1 MKRVI
6 EATIVASVVLLL
18 AGCATKKYVAQQT
31 DPINAKVNEVEKQA
45 QGTQRQL
52 ESDEP
57 KISAAAE
64 KADSADARAGD
75 ALGRADAA
83 SKKTDQVKSDLRAE
97 LNERIA
103 NIDDYKPAGDVV
115 VLFKFNSAKLTDEA
129 KQQLD
134 QLGTGRVGGMKRYFV
149 AIEGFTD
156 KTGTPEYNLEL
167 SRRRAEAVQTYL
179 VSQHN
184 VPVYRIQIV
193 GLGKDKPVNDE
204 KTRDDRQKNRRVQVT
219 IFSADSG
226 PCIEDLRKRGLLTCQ
241 ETDRSGFRL
250 DPRRKTAARA
260 ESSDRAPGQQPARR
274 RHPEHHGRAVGSP
287 LPVQRQGRLDLAQ
300 QIRRG
305 TREEESVCGSPAKNS
320 TP

>member
-6 EATIVASVVLLL
+6 EVTIVASVMLL

-31 DPINAKVNEVEKQA
+31 APINAKVSEVEKQA
-45 QGTQRQL
+45 QGTQKQL

-83 SKKTDQVKSDLRAE
+83 SKKSDQVRSDLNAE

-103 NIDDYKPAGDVV
+103 NLDDFKPAGDVV

-134 QLGTGRVGGMKRYFV
+134 QLGKVGSMKRYFV

-156 KTGTPEYNLEL
+156 KTGTPEYNLQL

-226 PCIEDLRKRGLLTCQ
+226 PG
-241 ETDRSGFRL
+241 
-250 DPRRKTAARA
+250 TAARN
-260 ESSDRAPGQQPARR
+260 PG
-274 RHPEHHGRAVGSP
+274 S
-287 LPVQRQGRLDLAQ
+287 AQ
-300 QIRRG
+300 
-305 TREEESVCGSPAKNS
+305 
-320 TP
+320 

>member
-6 EATIVASVVLLL
+6 QITIVASVVLLL
-18 AGCATKKYVAQQT
+18 GGCATKKYVAQQT
-31 DPINAKVNEVEKQA
+31 DPINAKVNEVDKQA
-45 QGTQRQL
+45 QSTQKQL

-83 SKKTDQVKSDLRAE
+83 SKKSDQVKSELNAE

-103 NIDDYKPAGDVV
+103 NLDDYKPAGDVV
-115 VLFKFNSAKLTDEA
+115 VLFKFNSSVLTDEA
-129 KQQLD
+129 KEQLD
-134 QLGTGRVGGMKRYFV
+134 QLAKVGSMKRYFV

-156 KTGTPEYNLEL
+156 KTGTPEYNLGL

-179 VSQHN
+179 VAQRN

-219 IFSADSG
+219 VFSADSG
-226 PCIEDLRKRGLLTCQ
+226 PG
-241 ETDRSGFRL
+241 
-250 DPRRKTAARA
+250 AAA
-260 ESSDRAPGQQPARR
+260 QNPG
-274 RHPEHHGRAVGSP
+274 S
-287 LPVQRQGRLDLAQ
+287 AQ
-300 QIRRG
+300 
-305 TREEESVCGSPAKNS
+305 
-320 TP
+320 

>member
-6 EATIVASVVLLL
+6 EATIVASVVLLFG
-18 AGCATKKYVAQQT
+18 GCATKKYVAQQT
-31 DPINAKVNEVEKQA
+31 EPITAKVNEVEKQE
-45 QGTQRQL
+45 QNTQKQL

-103 NIDDYKPAGDVV
+103 NIDDYKPAGDVG

-134 QLGTGRVGGMKRYFV
+134 QLGTGKVGSMKRYFV

-219 IFSADSG
+219 VFSADSG
-226 PCIEDLRKRGLLTCQ
+226 PG
-241 ETDRSGFRL
+241 
-250 DPRRKTAARA
+250 TAAQN
-260 ESSDRAPGQQPARR
+260 PG
-274 RHPEHHGRAVGSP
+274 S
-287 LPVQRQGRLDLAQ
+287 AQ
-300 QIRRG
+300 
-305 TREEESVCGSPAKNS
+305 
-320 TP
+320 

>member
-6 EATIVASVVLLL
+6 QITIVASVVLLL
-18 AGCATKKYVAQQT
+18 GGCATKKYVAKQT
-31 DPINAKVNEVEKQA
+31 DPISAKVADVEKQA
-45 QGTQRQL
+45 QNTQKQL

-83 SKKTDQVKSDLRAE
+83 SKKTDQVKSDLTNQFHSE

-103 NIDDYKPAGDVV
+103 NIDDYKAAGDAT

-134 QLGTGRVGGMKRYFV
+134 QLGTGKVGSMKRYFV
-149 AIEGFTD
+149 AIQGFTD

-167 SRRRAEAVQTYL
+167 SRRRAEAVQSYL
-179 VSQHN
+179 ISQHN
-184 VPVYRIQIV
+184 MPVYRIQIV

-204 KTRDDRQKNRRVQVT
+204 KTRDDRQKNRRVEVT
-219 IFSADSG
+219 IFSADTG
-226 PCIEDLRKRGLLTCQ
+226 QG
-241 ETDRSGFRL
+241 
-250 DPRRKTAARA
+250 TAAQN
-260 ESSDRAPGQQPARR
+260 PG
-274 RHPEHHGRAVGSP
+274 S
-287 LPVQRQGRLDLAQ
+287 AQ
-300 QIRRG
+300 
-305 TREEESVCGSPAKNS
+305 
-320 TP
+320 